1 MHLYEFEGKAL
12 LARLGVSTP
21 PGEFCPDLEAAI
33 QTGEKIGY
41 PCVVKS
47 QVLTGGRGK
56 AGGIA
61 IVDSAD
67 ELAAEAARILLLEIK
82 GQSPAGLL
90 VEGRAPA
97 GRELY
102 AAVAFDTGTAGL
114 ALLFSPRG
122 GVEVE
127 EDATWL
133 LRIPVTVEDIAA
145 VTPAWVSQRLH
156 AALAARDAS
165 TPSADVTAGAP
176 PAGAAKTPP
185 ADALPSDTL
194 EAVAGL
200 LADLLSAVVE
210 YDLELLEINPL
221 IASAHSLI
229 AADAKVTVDDDALFR
244 QSDGLVVAAR
254 PLPTALEQRARAA
267 SLTFVDLDGEI
278 CLMANGAGL
287 NLSLLDAVAAFG
299 STPANFLD
307 TGGGASSAKAYEGMR
322 ILQDRSASDPGV
334 RAHLV
339 MLSLAITRAREA
351 AEGIARAVTERP
363 DDPVPTFAVVHGTGA
378 EEGRRLLEEAG
389 LQVAPDIR
397 TAVQWAAT
405 AERRV

>member
-1 MHLYEFEGKAL
+1 MDLYEFEGKAL
-12 LARLGVSTP
+12 LGRLGVPTP

-33 QTGEKIGY
+33 QAGERIGY

-47 QVLTGGRGK
+47 QVLTCGRGK

-61 IVDSAD
+61 IVDSPG
-67 ELAAEAARILLLEIK
+67 ELAREAARIVVLEIK
-82 GQSPAGLL
+82 GQVPVGLL

-114 ALLFSPRG
+114 TLLFSPQG
-122 GVEVE
+122 GIEVE
-127 EDATWL
+127 EGAAGL
-133 LRIPVTVEDIAA
+133 VRIPVSVEDIPA
-145 VTPAWVSQRLH
+145 VTSAWVAERLR
-156 AALAARDAS
+156 AVLNGRETD
-165 TPSADVTAGAP
+165 T
-176 PAGAAKTPP
+176 
-185 ADALPSDTL
+185 LPSDTT
-194 EAVAGL
+194 EAVARL
-200 LADLLSAVVE
+200 LANLLSAAVE

-221 IASAHSLI
+221 IAAPDTLV
-229 AADAKVTVDDDALFR
+229 AADAKVTVDDDALYR
-244 QSDGLVVAAR
+244 QSKGLVIAAR
-254 PLPTALEQRARAA
+254 PLPTPLEQRALAA
-267 SLTFVDLDGEI
+267 SLNFVDLDGEI

-307 TGGGASSAKAYEGMR
+307 TGGGAGTAKAYEGMR
-322 ILQDRSASDPGV
+322 ILQDRSVDDPSV
-334 RAHLV
+334 RARLV

-378 EEGRRLLEEAG
+378 DEGRRLLEEAG
-389 LQVAPDIR
+389 IRVAPDIK
-397 TAVQWAAT
+397 TAVEWAAT
-405 AERRV
+405 AERRA

>member
-1 MHLYEFEGKAL
+1 MDLYEFEGKAL
-12 LARLGVSTP
+12 LARLGVPTP
-21 PGEFCPDLEAAI
+21 PGEFCLDLEAAI
-33 QTGEKIGY
+33 RSGESIGF

-61 IVDSAD
+61 IVESAGD
-67 ELAAEAARILLLEIK
+67 LAREAARILTLTIK

-102 AAVAFDTGTAGL
+102 VAVTFDTGTAGL

-122 GVEVE
+122 GVAVE
-127 EDATWL
+127 EDAAQL
-133 LRIPVTVEDIAA
+133 VRIPVSVEDIAA
-145 VTPAWVSQRLH
+145 VTPAWVAERLR
-156 AALAARDAS
+156 AALDERG
-165 TPSADVTAGAP
+165 PG
-176 PAGAAKTPP
+176 
-185 ADALPSDTL
+185 ALPSETLDT
-194 EAVAGL
+194 VARL
-200 LADLLSAVVE
+200 FANLLSATVA

-221 IASAHSLI
+221 IASADGLV
-229 AADAKVTVDDDALFR
+229 AADAKVVVDDDALYR
-244 QSDGLVVAAR
+244 QSEGLVVAAR
-254 PLPTALEQRARAA
+254 PLPTPLEQRARAA
-267 SLTFVDLDGEI
+267 SLNFVDLDGEI

-307 TGGGASSAKAYEGMR
+307 TGGGASRAKAYEGMR
-322 ILQDRSASDPGV
+322 ILQDRGADDPGV

-351 AEGIARAVTERP
+351 AEGIARAVAERP

-378 EEGRRLLEEAG
+378 DEGRRLLEEAG

-397 TAVQWAAT
+397 TAVEWAAA
-405 AERRV
+405 AERRA